1 MNAVPQTSAGARPRL
16 QRGLYAITPDWSD
29 TARLLATTEAI
40 LAGGCRLLQ
49 YRNKIASPELQREQ
63 AEALRTLTRR
73 HGVPLII
80 NDDAA
85 LALAVKADGAHIGR
99 DDGAIAEAR
108 ALLGANALLG
118 ASCYNE
124 HVRAET
130 AVAAGADYIAFGAMF
145 ASPTKPQAVRA
156 PLELIGQARALDHPI
171 VCIGGI
177 TAENAAPLIAAGAD
191 LLAVIS
197 DVFDAPDP
205 HARAAQFAA
214 LFETVS

>member
-1 MNAVPQTSAGARPRL
+1 MSAAILSAIGARPHLR
-16 QRGLYAITPDWSD
+16 RGLYAITPDWSD
-29 TARLLATTEAI
+29 TARLVATTEAI

-49 YRNKIASPELQREQ
+49 YRNKIASPALQREQ
-63 AEALRTLTRR
+63 AAALRTLTRR

-85 LALAVKADGAHIGR
+85 LALAVEADGAHIGR

-118 ASCYNE
+118 ASCYDDQA
-124 HVRAET
+124 RAEA
-130 AVAAGADYIAFGAMF
+130 AVAAGADYVAFGAMF
-145 ASPTKPQAVRA
+145 ASSTKPHAVRA
-156 PLELIGQARALDHPI
+156 PLDLIGRTRPLGRPI

-177 TAENAAPLIAAGAD
+177 TAENAAPLVTAGAD

-205 HARAAQFAA
+205 NARAAQFAA